1 MWTACYYEKKLFLHA
16 STSYKVFSFFTC
28 FLFPYQAK
36 PFLHASTSYSL
47 SLTLYLSE
55 GGEFY
60 ACPTGAEWG
69 GFLTCF
75 LFSKQEQKGAV
86 FTLAFSYLT
95 GADSGQSALG
105 LFFRT
110 PNERARIPGQSQAQ
124 HEAAAATAGFRIA
137 FPWQPPGKY
146 SLRTHDD
153 IKAVQEAIHR
163 EEIAV
168 GSAEALGYK
177 LKSPLLE
184 IN

>member
-1 MWTACYYEKKLFLHA
+1 MGRFLD
-16 STSYKVFSFFTC
+16 
-28 FLFPYQAK
+28 L
-36 PFLHASTSYSL
+36 L
-47 SLTLYLSE
+47 SLFQARAE
-55 GGEFY
+55 GG
-60 ACPTGAEWG
+60 G
-69 GFLTCF
+69 
-75 LFSKQEQKGAV
+75 

-153 IKAVQEAIHR
+153 IKAVQEVIHR

-184 IN
+184 INLFDIILVCQ